1 MGIYLNPGNDA
12 FLEAIQSEIYVDKT
26 GLIAYTNRVMG
37 TVRKNI
43 CVSRPRRF
51 GKSMAANM
59 LCAYYSHGCCSA
71 ALFQGRKIHED
82 TSFTEHLNQYD
93 VLFLNM
99 QQFIRGARTPGNFVN
114 YIEQKVLSEIKTL
127 FPHLLHEQESSLPD
141 ALMSIYTK
149 GEQGKPGFII
159 IIDEWDCI
167 FREMKEDENSQKYY
181 LYFLRDLLKDRPYV
195 KLAYMTGILPIKKYG
210 THSALN
216 IFEEFSM
223 TDPKYLAPY
232 TGFTEEEVKQ
242 LCLEYHMDFEEARQ
256 WYDGYRLD
264 SHLHIY
270 NPKSISDAMHNR
282 KFKSYWTRTET
293 YEALRV
299 YIDMNFDGL
308 KDAVIAMTCGERCE
322 INPDK
327 FQNDMT
333 TFQSKDDVLTLLAH
347 LGYLSYEES
356 TRTVCIPN
364 MEIAGEFRNAIEG
377 SRGWEH
383 LAKAIQHSEKLL
395 DATLNQDEQAVAQG
409 IDAVHT
415 EHISLLSYNTETSLS
430 CVISLA
436 YFSAQKEYILIREFP
451 SGKGFADI
459 VFLPRKSSAKPA
471 MIIELKWDKSATGAI
486 AQIKNKGY
494 VQALET
500 YSGNILL
507 VGINYSKKSKRHSCI
522 IERYS
527 PNNA

>member
-1 MGIYLNPGNDA
+1 M
-12 FLEAIQSEIYVDKT
+12 
-26 GLIAYTNRVMG
+26 
-37 TVRKNI
+37 
-43 CVSRPRRF
+43 
-51 GKSMAANM
+51 
-59 LCAYYSHGCCSA
+59 
-71 ALFQGRKIHED
+71 
-82 TSFTEHLNQYD
+82 
-93 VLFLNM
+93 
-99 QQFIRGARTPGNFVN
+99 
-114 YIEQKVLSEIKTL
+114 
-127 FPHLLHEQESSLPD
+127 
-141 ALMSIYTK
+141 
-149 GEQGKPGFII
+149 
-159 IIDEWDCI
+159 IIDEWDTI
-167 FREMKEDENSQKYY
+167 FREDPDDEEAQKLYLQLLRGLFKDATSKEFLALGY
-181 LYFLRDLLKDRPYV
+181 L
-195 KLAYMTGILPIKKYG
+195 TGILPVKKYG
-210 THSALN
+210 TQSALN
-216 IFEEFSM
+216 NFDEFTMINPEPLEE
-223 TDPKYLAPY
+223 YV
-232 TGFTEEEVKQ
+232 GFTEEEVQ
-242 LCLEYHMDFEEARQ
+242 GLCQEYHTDYDKIRQ
-256 WYDGYRLD
+256 WYDGYQLND
-264 SHLHIY
+264 HLHIY
-270 NPKSISDAMHNR
+270 NPKSVVDALRRHRIDN
-282 KFKSYWTRTET
+282 YWTRTET
-293 YEALRV
+293 YESLKK
-299 YIDMNFDGL
+299 YISMNFDGL
-308 KDAVIAMTCGERCE
+308 KDDVIEMLGGGRCHV
-322 INPDK
+322 NPDK

-415 EHISLLSYNTETSLS
+415 EHISLLSYNTENSLS